1 MSTPSTRGSRG
12 ARARRV
18 RLAAAATAVLAVALT
33 GCGVAGTS
41 FQPGV
46 AADVD
51 GDRISTDRVD
61 RLVGDYC
68 DAVRDQLQQDGSV
81 VPLGYLRSG
90 VVGQLALVSAAE
102 QLAEEHG
109 VEPTDDYDRV
119 VTDLRG
125 QTRDL
130 PEDQQDAVIA
140 INGSSAYVQAVQL
153 AVGDKLLTEEGQPT
167 GPEAAG
173 QRGADELTRW
183 LDDHDIK
190 LNPEFGISFQDGQV
204 VSEDTQLAVAVGDT
218 ATTSALEAPD
228 QEYAKSLPASQRCS

>member
-1 MSTPSTRGSRG
+1 MSTPSTRGSR
-12 ARARRV
+12 A
-18 RLAAAATAVLAVALT
+18 RLAALATAVLAVSLT

-46 AADVD
+46 AAEVD
-51 GDRISTDRVD
+51 GQKISTDRVD

-68 DAVRDQLQQDGSV
+68 DAVREQLQQDGSV

-102 QLAEEHG
+102 QLAAEHG
-109 VEPTDDYDRV
+109 VDPTQDYERV
-119 VTDLRG
+119 VTDLEA

-130 PEDQQDAVIA
+130 PEDQRDAVVEV
-140 INGSSAYVQAVQL
+140 NGSSAYVQAVQL
-153 AVGDKLLTEEGQPT
+153 AVGDKLLGEEGEPS

-173 QRGADELTRW
+173 QRGADELNAW
-183 LDDHDIK
+183 LDDHDIDI
-190 LNPEFGISFQDGQV
+190 NPEFGIAFEDGQV
-204 VSEDTQLAVAVGDT
+204 VSEDTQLAFAVGDT

>member
-1 MSTPSTRGSRG
+1 VSTPSTRGSR
-12 ARARRV
+12 A
-18 RLAAAATAVLAVALT
+18 RLAAVATAVLAVTLT

-46 AADVD
+46 AAEVD
-51 GDRISTDRVD
+51 GQKISTDRVD

-68 DAVRDQLQQDGSV
+68 DAVREQLQQDGSV

-102 QLAEEHG
+102 QLAAEHG
-109 VEPTDDYDRV
+109 VDPTQDYERV
-119 VTDLRG
+119 VTDLEA
-125 QTRDL
+125 QTRNL
-130 PEDQQDAVIA
+130 PEDQRDAVVEV
-140 INGSSAYVQAVQL
+140 NGSSAYVQAVQL
-153 AVGDKLLTEEGQPT
+153 AVGDKLLGEEGEPS

-173 QRGADELTRW
+173 QRGADELNAW
-183 LDDHDIK
+183 LDDHDIDI
-190 LNPEFGISFQDGQV
+190 NPEFGIAFEDGQV
-204 VSEDTQLAVAVGDT
+204 VSQDTQLAFAVGDT

>member
-1 MSTPSTRGSRG
+1 MSTPSTRGSR
-12 ARARRV
+12 A
-18 RLAAAATAVLAVALT
+18 RLAALATAVLAVSLT

-46 AADVD
+46 AAEVD
-51 GDRISTDRVD
+51 GQKISTDRVD

-68 DAVRDQLQQDGSV
+68 DAVREQLQQDGSV

-102 QLAEEHG
+102 QLAAEHG
-109 VEPTDDYDRV
+109 VDPTQDYERV
-119 VTDLRG
+119 VTDLEA

-130 PEDQQDAVIA
+130 PEDQRDAVVEV
-140 INGSSAYVQAVQL
+140 NGSSAYVQAVQL
-153 AVGDKLLTEEGQPT
+153 AVGDKLLGEEGEPS
-167 GPEAAG
+167 GPQAAG
-173 QRGADELTRW
+173 QRGADELKAW
-183 LDDHDIK
+183 LDDHDIDI
-190 LNPEFGISFQDGQV
+190 NPEFGIAFEDGQV
-204 VSEDTQLAVAVGDT
+204 VSEDTQLAFAVGDT

>member
-1 MSTPSTRGSRG
+1 VSTPSTRGSR
-12 ARARRV
+12 A
-18 RLAAAATAVLAVALT
+18 RLAAVATAVLAVTLT

-46 AADVD
+46 AAEVD
-51 GDRISTDRVD
+51 GQKISTDRVD

-68 DAVRDQLQQDGSV
+68 DAVREQLQQDGSV

-102 QLAEEHG
+102 QLAAEHG
-109 VEPTDDYDRV
+109 VDPTQDYERV
-119 VTDLRG
+119 VTDLEA

-130 PEDQQDAVIA
+130 PEDQRDAVVEV
-140 INGSSAYVQAVQL
+140 NGSSAYVQAVQL
-153 AVGDKLLTEEGQPT
+153 AVGDKLLGEEGEPG
-167 GPEAAG
+167 GPEVAG
-173 QRGADELTRW
+173 QRGADELNAW
-183 LDDHDIK
+183 LDDHDIDI
-190 LNPEFGISFQDGQV
+190 NPEFGIAFEDGQV
-204 VSEDTQLAVAVGDT
+204 VSEDTQLAFAVGDT

>member
-1 MSTPSTRGSRG
+1 VSTPSTRGSR
-12 ARARRV
+12 A
-18 RLAAAATAVLAVALT
+18 RLAALATAVLAVSLT

-46 AADVD
+46 AAEVD
-51 GDRISTDRVD
+51 GQKISTDRVD

-68 DAVRDQLQQDGSV
+68 DAVREQLQQDGSV

-102 QLAEEHG
+102 QLAAEHG
-109 VEPTDDYDRV
+109 VDPTQDYERV
-119 VTDLRG
+119 VTDLEA

-130 PEDQQDAVIA
+130 PEDQRDAVVEV
-140 INGSSAYVQAVQL
+140 NGSSAYVQAVQL
-153 AVGDKLLTEEGQPT
+153 AVGDKLLGEEGEPS

-173 QRGADELTRW
+173 QRGADELNAW
-183 LDDHDIK
+183 LDDHDIDI
-190 LNPEFGISFQDGQV
+190 NPEFGIAFEDGQV
-204 VSEDTQLAVAVGDT
+204 VSEDTQLAFAVGDT

>member
-1 MSTPSTRGSRG
+1 VSTPSTRGSR
-12 ARARRV
+12 A
-18 RLAAAATAVLAVALT
+18 RLAAVATAVLAVSLT

-46 AADVD
+46 AAEVD
-51 GDRISTDRVD
+51 GQKISTDRVD

-68 DAVRDQLQQDGSV
+68 DAVREQLQQDGSV

-102 QLAEEHG
+102 QLAAEHG
-109 VEPTDDYDRV
+109 VDPTQDYERV
-119 VTDLRG
+119 VTDLEA
-125 QTRDL
+125 QTRNL
-130 PEDQQDAVIA
+130 PEDQRDAVVEV
-140 INGSSAYVQAVQL
+140 NGSSAYVQAVQL
-153 AVGDKLLTEEGQPT
+153 AVGDKLLGEEGEPS

-173 QRGADELTRW
+173 QRGADELNAW
-183 LDDHDIK
+183 LDDHDIDI
-190 LNPEFGISFQDGQV
+190 NPEFGIAFEDGQV
-204 VSEDTQLAVAVGDT
+204 VSEDTQLAFAVGDT

>member
-1 MSTPSTRGSRG
+1 VS
-12 ARARRV
+12 
-18 RLAAAATAVLAVALT
+18 LT

-46 AADVD
+46 AAEVD
-51 GDRISTDRVD
+51 GQKISTDRVD

-68 DAVRDQLQQDGSV
+68 DAVREQLQQDGSV

-102 QLAEEHG
+102 QLAAEHG
-109 VEPTDDYDRV
+109 VDPTQDYERV
-119 VTDLRG
+119 VTDLEA

-130 PEDQQDAVIA
+130 PEDQRDAVVEV
-140 INGSSAYVQAVQL
+140 NGSSAYVQAVQL
-153 AVGDKLLTEEGQPT
+153 AVGDKLLGEEGEPS

-173 QRGADELTRW
+173 QRGADELNAW
-183 LDDHDIK
+183 LDDHDIDI
-190 LNPEFGISFQDGQV
+190 NPEFGIAFEDGQV
-204 VSEDTQLAVAVGDT
+204 VSEDTQLAFAVGDT